1 MPAYF
6 PSGIIINVSAVILG
20 GIAGALLGPK
30 LPKDLRTTLNL
41 IFGACSMTMG
51 ISYIVK
57 LQTLP
62 ALMLAIIVGTA
73 VGPSGPPRKRH
84 LGRCRQAA
92 GPCVRFG

>member
-41 IFGACSMTMG
+41 I
-51 ISYIVK
+51 
-57 LQTLP
+57 
-62 ALMLAIIVGTA
+62 
-73 VGPSGPPRKRH
+73 
-84 LGRCRQAA
+84 RCLLHDDGHFLYR
-92 GPCVRFG
+92 